1 MSSAMSVPSAAAA
14 ALATFQKDGRTY
26 KVTVS
31 EYDAAKSDP
40 SKTVGSGMA
49 GTVFKVLAVPA
60 SASAGS
66 GSNNNSSN
74 SAAIGAGFM
83 AALKVASSPAK
94 DGNLSKEAATLR
106 RLKGPHVNV
115 IKVRTH
121 YIEHPLLDPS

>member
-1 MSSAMSVPSAAAA
+1 MSVPSAAAA

-66 GSNNNSSN
+66 GSNSSN